1 MFKPTDPLCKAAV
14 EDMFPSD
21 ETQREILQ
29 TDARFERLSELGR
42 GSFSIVFKAKDHKM
56 ECDVAIKAVQLPSDE
71 YLKSR
76 LLREVDI
83 LKDLEHPGV
92 IRMLESIDS
101 LMPAVLHV
109 VMELLPGDT
118 LRHLLDTRGAMG
130 EAETVP
136 MARQLLGTLEYLHC
150 VAHIVHRD
158 LKPENIMCAP
168 RLHRSPLPALSPPC
182 RVL

>member
-1 MFKPTDPLCKAAV
+1 MRCVRHPHVVKLLDYH
-14 EDMFPSD
+14 
-21 ETQREILQ
+21 ETW
-29 TDARFERLSELGR
+29 
-42 GSFSIVFKAKDHKM
+42 
-56 ECDVAIKAVQLPSDE
+56 
-71 YLKSR
+71 
-76 LLREVDI
+76 LLAH
-83 LKDLEHPGV
+83 L
-92 IRMLESIDS
+92 
-101 LMPAVLHV
+101 